1 MNVIIDTF
9 IRFFTAVCNGSVQI
23 LQNDSPDMTA
33 IVISNIVLRN
43 DYKGQIYYS

>member
-23 LQNDSPDMTA
+23 LQNDSPYMTA
-33 IVISNIVLRN
+33 IVISNIVVSN
-43 DYKGQIYYS
+43 NYKGQICYI